1 MAIRCCGAS
10 PYISLEGIA
19 MIDLHTHSIF
29 SDGEL
34 IPSEL
39 ARRAAAKGYRAI
51 AITDHADHS
60 NLDFI
65 IPRMVAVCE
74 KISEVSPLQ
83 AIPGIELTHVHP
95 DQIAS
100 LAGEARA
107 LGARIIVVHGET
119 IVEPVAPGTNRA
131 ALEAPVDILAHPG
144 LLTEED
150 AALAAARSIFL
161 EVSARQGHSLTNG
174 RVVSLAR
181 RCGAKLVLDTD
192 AHAPRDLIDRNMAI
206 AVAQGAGM
214 DESEI
219 EELFCNSEF
228 LVRKAMER

>member
-1 MAIRCCGAS
+1 MAIRYCGAL

-83 AIPGIELTHVHP
+83 VIPGIELTHVHP

-119 IVEPVAPGTNRA
+119 IVEPGCPGGSGRYPRPPGA
-131 ALEAPVDILAHPG
+131 AHRG
-144 LLTEED
+144 
-150 AALAAARSIFL
+150 
-161 EVSARQGHSLTNG
+161 
-174 RVVSLAR
+174 
-181 RCGAKLVLDTD
+181 RCGAGCREIDFPGGIRPSGTQPDQWSCRL
-192 AHAPRDLIDRNMAI
+192 PRPQMRRET
-206 AVAQGAGM
+206 G
-214 DESEI
+214 S
-219 EELFCNSEF
+219 
-228 LVRKAMER
+228 